1 MSRLSSLGRSLPKW
15 LSWHQSRW
23 SSTVPPP
30 INEPILGFYPG
41 SPERTKLKEAIAKWK
56 GNPPEI
62 PIVIGGQEYHT
73 GNVKTQVSPYDH
85 SQVVAKY
92 HYATPDLIKKAIA
105 TAVEAQKEWEET
117 PFNHRAAIF
126 LRIIDLISTKYR
138 FDTLATTMLGQAKTP
153 FQAEIDSTCETID
166 FFRFAVK
173 YAEDIYNITPEA
185 QSPNTWNRLEYRPL
199 EGFVASISP
208 FNFTAIGGNLGA
220 TPTLMGNVTLWK
232 PSDTAL
238 LSNWNLYKIFKE
250 AGVPDGVINFV
261 PADGPTF
268 GDTVTSS
275 PHLAGINFTGSVRTF
290 THLTKQVGDNISAYN
305 TYPKLVGECGGKNFH
320 FVHKS
325 ADIRSVVTGTVRSA
339 FEFGGQKCS
348 ACSRLYVPDT
358 LWPKILEEMLAIHKQ
373 IKLGSAEDFS
383 SYLSAVIDEKA
394 FDRISTY
401 LEMAENDSNLTVLA
415 GGKADKSVGYFVEPT
430 IVETKDP
437 KHKIMQEEIFGP
449 VLTVYVYPENQWE
462 DCLHTINTTSPYG
475 LTGSIFSQDRS
486 VVRKAM
492 SVLRHAAGNL
502 YINDKS
508 TGSVVGQQPFG
519 GARASG
525 TNDKAGSMFYLLRWV
540 SPITIKETTVPLTE
554 WTYPSVAPDS

>member
-1 MSRLSSLGRSLPKW
+1 
-15 LSWHQSRW
+15 
-23 SSTVPPP
+23 
-30 INEPILGFYPG
+30 
-41 SPERTKLKEAIAKWK
+41 
-56 GNPPEI
+56 
-62 PIVIGGQEYHT
+62 
-73 GNVKTQVSPYDH
+73 
-85 SQVVAKY
+85 
-92 HYATPDLIKKAIA
+92 
-105 TAVEAQKEWEET
+105 
-117 PFNHRAAIF
+117 
-126 LRIIDLISTKYR
+126 
-138 FDTLATTMLGQAKTP
+138 
-153 FQAEIDSTCETID
+153 
-166 FFRFAVK
+166 
-173 YAEDIYNITPEA
+173 
-185 QSPNTWNRLEYRPL
+185 L

-554 WTYPSVAPDS
+554 WTYPSVAPDN